1 MSSSIV
7 LAIIQ
12 TVLLVIFFIYQK
24 THYSWLTD
32 GFAELLALIATSIV
46 YICMRVCN
54 IYHVGLGINLC
65 LFFVVNLSFFYLGIG
80 PNLIEETWYHEM
92 ECHKKLNSVGIELD
106 KFENKTRQ
114 EQLDFLVE
122 KGLIRNSKDLKWW
135 EPVLKKKKE
144 KIADEKAI

>member
-24 THYSWLTD
+24 IHYSWLTD

-54 IYHVGLGINLC
+54 IYHIGLDINLC
-65 LFFVVNLSFFYLGIG
+65 LFFVVNLSFLLLGIG
-80 PNLIEETWYHEM
+80 PNLINEMWYHEN
-92 ECHKKLNSVGIELD
+92 ECYKKLNVTDDELGTF
-106 KFENKTRQ
+106 KNKTRQ
-114 EQLDFLVE
+114 EQLNFLVE

>member
-24 THYSWLTD
+24 IHYSWLTD

-65 LFFVVNLSFFYLGIG
+65 LFFVVNLSFLFLGIR
-80 PNLIEETWYHEM
+80 PNLIDEMWYHEN
-92 ECHKKLNSVGIELD
+92 ECYEKLNSVGTKPD

-114 EQLDFLVE
+114 KQLDFLIK
-122 KGLIRNSKDLKWW
+122 KGLIQNSKDLKWW
-135 EPVLKKKKE
+135 EPVLKKEKE
-144 KIADEKAI
+144 K

>member
-1 MSSSIV
+1 MNSSIV

-12 TVLLVIFFIYQK
+12 TVLLIAFFIYQK

-54 IYHVGLGINLC
+54 IYHIGLGINLC
-65 LFFVVNLSFFYLGIG
+65 LFFVVNLSFFFLGIG
-80 PNLIEETWYHEM
+80 PNLADEMQYHEE
-92 ECHKKLNSVGIELD
+92 ECYEKLNSVGIKPD

-114 EQLDFLVE
+114 KQLDFLLE
-122 KGLIRNSKDLKWW
+122 KGLIRNDKDLKWW
-135 EPVLKKKKE
+135 EPVLVQE
-144 KIADEKAI
+144 KDK